1 MDLLPKEE
9 HKALRSRIV
18 KALKWKGK
26 VFCISAADR
35 SGTRE
40 LCEALME
47 AVADQK
53 RQLLEDDDY
62 RLQEQKSQEQ
72 MEYEIR
78 QSITRARALWRERN
92 NKDAGEDEDDDNFD
106 VDVEYVRD

>member
-1 MDLLPKEE
+1 
-9 HKALRSRIV
+9 
-18 KALKWKGK
+18 
-26 VFCISAADR
+26 
-35 SGTRE
+35 
-40 LCEALME
+40 
-47 AVADQK
+47 
-53 RQLLEDDDY
+53 
-62 RLQEQKSQEQ
+62 